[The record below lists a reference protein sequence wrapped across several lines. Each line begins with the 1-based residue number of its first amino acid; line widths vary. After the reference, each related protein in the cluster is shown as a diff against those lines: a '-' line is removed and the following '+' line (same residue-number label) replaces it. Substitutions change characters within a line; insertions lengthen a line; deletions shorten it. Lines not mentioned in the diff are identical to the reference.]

1 LANGEIGGRSG
12 TEPLIFT
19 IVLMILMNIAVIAG
33 EQASRRAA
41 GGVAIQWRSSGVEGD
56 K

>member
-33 EQASRRAA
+33 ELASRRAA